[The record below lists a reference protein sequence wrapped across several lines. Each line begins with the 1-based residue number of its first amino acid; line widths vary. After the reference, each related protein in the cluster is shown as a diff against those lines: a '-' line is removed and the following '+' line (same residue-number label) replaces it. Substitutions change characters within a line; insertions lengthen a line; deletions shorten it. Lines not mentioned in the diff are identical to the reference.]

1 MDSQVSTAGKE
12 KREPMFQQSEKAVLI
27 DLVTKYYSVVECKK
41 TDAGS
46 SKIKTEQWKRIAQ
59 EFNASSLIMERE
71 WQSLKTLWE
80 NLKKAARRN
89 LTEQKQNTWSTGWSA
104 TFKNIIMLYLFRW
117 RSS

>member
-1 MDSQVSTAGKE
+1 MDSQVSTAGKK

-41 TDAGS
+41 TDAGN

-89 LTEQKQNTWSTGWSA
+89 LTEQKQNTWSTGLYA
-104 TFKNIIMLYLFRW
+104 TIICYE
-117 RSS
+117 